1 MTFFS
6 EVWHHMDHAKNICN
20 VNEKQA
26 GPQTHEIVEIVS
38 NAYARYCLPIL
49 TPHTW
54 KVYSTCS
61 GVLPSV

>member
-49 TPHTW
+49 TPHT
-54 KVYSTCS
+54 
-61 GVLPSV
+61 